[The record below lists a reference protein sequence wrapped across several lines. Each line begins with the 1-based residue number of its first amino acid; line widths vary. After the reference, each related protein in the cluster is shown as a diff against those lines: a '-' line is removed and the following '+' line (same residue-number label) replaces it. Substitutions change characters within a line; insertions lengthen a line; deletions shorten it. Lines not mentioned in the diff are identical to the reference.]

1 MGAAR
6 GVVAGRH
13 QNREVD
19 LVAREVAAGRPRA
32 AGPEEGH
39 MGAAR
44 EVVVGRHQNREVD
57 LVAREVAAGRPRA
70 AREVAEHPMLEH
82 LLQAGCHR
90 Y

>member
-1 MGAAR
+1 
-6 GVVAGRH
+6 
-13 QNREVD
+13 
-19 LVAREVAAGRPRA
+19 
-32 AGPEEGH
+32 

-44 EVVVGRHQNREVD
+44 EVVVAGRHQNREVD